1 MADAVRNQGA
11 ALEIPVTIQGS
22 KIVEGTEQREL
33 FVETTKTTL
42 VFENGTVL
50 RLNAKVSPG
59 QCVFLRNDQT
69 EREILCKVVESRQAG
84 AVSYTNLEF
93 TSYDPQ
99 FWGAEKLEP
108 AGTTAEIQDQ
118 LESAVKSQTAAPIM
132 EQIAP
137 IGAEVPAQ
145 TEQPTAAAQKLEMQ
159 KEIKAAWENPVGA
172 PTMESS
178 APSSAEIPPSVP
190 ESATTSE
197 ASATAPDS
205 PLPVVLE
212 AAHESLT
219 VAHKDEPTDEELD
232 WNDAKDAELVAA
244 LAAMEG
250 KPRVPK
256 ESDAKEAKRSGQEAG
271 SEGTPGQGKKSAKT
285 SGDAAVLSTPTAKPR
300 KFTAGKNPIV
310 VKIAAAVLMAAA
322 LGFVWHTAKGFSIH
336 RSNPLPVVSAQ
347 SQQQARPVTAQPSQT
362 PTAAV
367 ASTGAQKPGV
377 AAAQS
382 PAATASVPGP
392 TAVSKGGEDS
402 ATPDAPKVAANKSS
416 ASSEQAAPAR
426 AARQKPNEIND
437 GGNIP
442 ARIVSQEPPAI
453 PAWATGL
460 ESNEVVTL
468 DALIDEK
475 GNLVETKPISGPR
488 ILLHEAQRAVALWVF
503 EPALSDGKPVAT
515 RMVLTVQFQN

>member
-11 ALEIPVTIQGS
+11 ALEVPVTIQGS
-22 KIVEGTEQREL
+22 KTVEGTEQREL

-42 VFENGTVL
+42 VFENGAIL

-84 AVSYTNLEF
+84 AAGYTNLEF

-108 AGTTAEIQDQ
+108 AGTAAAIQDQ
-118 LESAVKSQTAAPIM
+118 LEAAVKNSTATPIK

-145 TEQPTAAAQKLEMQ
+145 TEQPSAAAQKLEMQ
-159 KEIKAAWENPVGA
+159 KEIKAALENPIGA
-172 PTMESS
+172 PSMESS
-178 APSSAEIPPSVP
+178 APSSGEIPASVP

-197 ASATAPDS
+197 ASATAPAS
-205 PLPVVLE
+205 PLPVILE

-250 KPRVPK
+250 KPRAPK
-256 ESDAKEAKRSGQEAG
+256 ESEAKETKRTGQEAG
-271 SEGTPGQGKKSAKT
+271 SEGTQEQSKKSSKT
-285 SGDAAVLSTPTAKPR
+285 SSDTTVLSTPAAKTS
-300 KFTAGKNPIV
+300 KFTAGKNPVV

-322 LGFVWHTAKGFSIH
+322 LGFVWHTAKGFSSH

-347 SQQQARPVTAQPSQT
+347 SQQQARPVTAQPLQT
-362 PTAAV
+362 PAAAV
-367 ASTGAQKPGV
+367 APTDAQKPG
-377 AAAQS
+377 AAVAQS
-382 PAATASVPGP
+382 PTATASVAETTSAGK
-392 TAVSKGGEDS
+392 TGEDS
-402 ATPDAPKVAANKSS
+402 AAPSAPKVAANRTS
-416 ASSEQAAPAR
+416 ASSDQGASVH
-426 AARQKPNEIND
+426 AARRKPNETND
-437 GGNIP
+437 GGTVP

-503 EPALSDGKPVAT
+503 EPALSDGKPIAT